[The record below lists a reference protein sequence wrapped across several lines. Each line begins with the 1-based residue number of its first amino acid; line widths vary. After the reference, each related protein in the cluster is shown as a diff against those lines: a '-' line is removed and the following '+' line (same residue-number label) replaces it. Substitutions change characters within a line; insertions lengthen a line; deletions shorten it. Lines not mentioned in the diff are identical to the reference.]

1 MISSLSFVSF
11 AQIFAPFA
19 VKKHL
24 FSAKE
29 KLIVFLAFLFLLYNV
44 SFGQAESNTEIISNI
59 AEELAA
65 EDNDPEAAALYLEY
79 LNDLI
84 ENPVKI
90 NLRDENDL
98 SRLFFLSDFQVK
110 SLADYIRRTGNVVS
124 IYEIASVPGF
134 DQHTVE
140 MMSPFISLKEN
151 DAGSSDSLSVRST
164 LLTNLIL
171 KPGEKDTSYLGSPL
185 KILAKYSIAA
195 GRFSAGLTTEKD
207 AGEKF
212 FTGSPPFPEFLS
224 AYTSYSG
231 KGVIRKVILGDFS
244 LRFGA
249 GTSINTAMRTGIQ
262 LTAPGFMTIRD
273 NLRPYTSTDENNF
286 FRGATADLAV
296 KNAEVILFYSRNRID
311 ATPVLSSDSV
321 ISSIISIYKS
331 GLHNTSSLLLK
342 KDLLTETVYG
352 MSLSYNFRFMRVGA
366 NWSETWLS
374 IPLQRNADDP
384 ESIHDFEGNKNRLLS
399 INYNTVSGRIMIY
412 GEMTVN
418 NFRNL
423 AFVNGATLRP
433 SDRLSVNVLWRK
445 YSYGYT
451 SFNGRGPGSSSSSA
465 NEQGIT
471 GNFSFEA
478 AKHLFISAGYDVTHY
493 PWLKYRCSFPSMSRK
508 GGIVL
513 RYLPTEKLNFEFSYD
528 YRYSMINNQ
537 KASGIAGI
545 EGSESRTFKWL
556 FRYTPD
562 ENSAFTTRISYK
574 AAYPSGSRGMLL
586 LQDVY
591 YRFGRVPVTLWFRYC
606 LFSTESWDSRLYTY
620 ENDLLYSFSIPAL
633 SGEGSRSYLMVKLDL
648 GRIGEI
654 RIKYSFTGITEKSGT
669 EIFSDELKLQFRIW
683 L

>member
-1 MISSLSFVSF
+1 MIPRISFVSF
-11 AQIFAPFA
+11 AQTFAGFA
-19 VKKHL
+19 VIKNII
-24 FSAKE
+24 SVKE
-29 KLIVFLAFLFLLYNV
+29 KLIVFLAFLLLNYACFSQMEN
-44 SFGQAESNTEIISNI
+44 NNEIISNI
-59 AEELAA
+59 AEELAV
-65 EDNDPEAAALYLEY
+65 EDNDPEAASLYLEY
-79 LNDLI
+79 LSELI
-84 ENPVKI
+84 DNPVKI

-110 SLADYIRRTGNVVS
+110 SLADYIRRTGNIVS
-124 IYEIASVPGF
+124 IFEIASIPGF

-151 DAGSSDSLSVRST
+151 NNNSYDSLSVKST
-164 LLTNLIL
+164 LITNLIL

-185 KILAKYSIAA
+185 KILAKYKVVA
-195 GRFSAGLTTEKD
+195 GRFSAGFTTEKD

-212 FTGSPPFPEFLS
+212 FTGSPALPEFIS
-224 AYTSYSG
+224 GYTSYSG
-231 KGVIRKVILGDFS
+231 KGVIRKIILGDFS

-249 GTSINTAMRTGIQ
+249 GTGINTAMRTGIQ

-286 FRGATADLAV
+286 FRGAAVDLAG
-296 KNAEVILFYSRNRID
+296 KNAEAILFYSRNKVD

-321 ISSIISIYKS
+321 ISSISSIYKS
-331 GLHNTSSLLLK
+331 GLHSTPSLLQK

-352 MSLSYNFRFMRVGA
+352 MSFSYNFRFMRVGA
-366 NWSETWLS
+366 NWSETLLS
-374 IPLQRNADDP
+374 IPLQRNENDP
-384 ESIHDFEGNKNRLLS
+384 ENIHDFEGNKNRLLS
-399 INYNTVSGRIMIY
+399 INYNTVTGRLMIY

-418 NFRNL
+418 NFRNSAL
-423 AFVNGATLRP
+423 VNGATLRP

-445 YSYGYT
+445 YSNGFT
-451 SFNGRGPGSSSSSA
+451 AFNGKGPGNSSSSA

-493 PWLKYRCSFPSMSRK
+493 PWLKYRCSFPSISRK
-508 GGIVL
+508 GSIVL
-513 RYLPTEKLNFEFSYD
+513 RYLFSEKLNFELSYD

-545 EGSESRTFKWL
+545 GASESRTFKWL
-556 FRYTPD
+556 FRYMSD

-606 LFSTESWDSRLYTY
+606 LFSSESWDSRLYTY

-633 SGEGSRSYLMVKLDL
+633 SGEGSRSYIMAKLDL
-648 GRIGEI
+648 GRLCEV
-654 RIKYSFTGITEKSGT
+654 RIKYGLTEITEKSGT
-669 EIFSDELKLQFRIW
+669 ESCSNELKIQFRLW
-683 L
+683 F